1 MGEVFKVLG
10 QAAPGAATQVDL
22 YTVPAATT
30 TTVSTIQVCNQNATK
45 TTFRIRVR
53 VAGAANDPKQFLCFD
68 QAVLGNDSMTMTI
81 GITLGAADVVSVE
94 AAAANV
100 SFNLFGVE
108 VT

>member
-10 QAAPGAATQVDL
+10 QAAPAATTQVDL

-30 TTVSTIQVCNQNATK
+30 ATISTIQVCNQNATK

-53 VAGAANDPKQFLCFD
+53 VNGAANDPKQFLFYE
-68 QAVLGNDSMTMTI
+68 QALLANDAMTVTLGM
-81 GITLGAADVVSVE
+81 TLGAGDVVSVY
-94 AAAANV
+94 AGAANV